1 MKIEELKKLLL
12 EIKDTTID
20 FSIIFSGKKSKIANG
35 LYKPDTH
42 EIILHNRN
50 FYNDN
55 ELIYTAIHE
64 YTHHKQCELEGIWKS
79 KRHHSTKFWSMFHNL
94 LAIAEEKGFY
104 KIGIDGNTELEE
116 ITKKIRNVIMLE
128 DGKLMKELG
137 SLLSKARALCK
148 EHHVRYEDFI
158 DRILKL
164 PRNTATSLEKMHVLD
179 VDPSIGCDA
188 MKALVNIKNPERRR
202 EAQVLYATCSPAMA
216 KTQLSLEKPQDERT
230 LLEKE
235 KNRIERA
242 IENMRHRLKEVEERL
257 LDLG

>member
-1 MKIEELKKLLL
+1 MKIEELKKILL
-12 EIKDTTID
+12 ELEDTAID
-20 FSIIFSGKKSKIANG
+20 FSIIFSGKRSKIANG

-64 YTHHKQCELEGIWKS
+64 YTHHKQCEMDGMWKS
-79 KRHHSTKFWSMFHNL
+79 KRHHTTKFWSMFHKL

-104 KIGIDGNTELEE
+104 KIGIEDCQELEE
-116 ITKKIRNVIMLE
+116 IAKKVRNVIMLE
-128 DGKLMKELG
+128 DGKLMRELG
-137 SLLSKARALCK
+137 SLLSKARVLCQK
-148 EHHVRYEDFI
+148 HHIRYEDFI

-179 VDPSIGCDA
+179 VDPSLGYDA
-188 MKALVNIKNPERRR
+188 MKALVNIKNPEKRQ
-202 EAQVLYATCSPAMA
+202 EAQTLYATYSPSIV
-216 KTQLSLEKPQDERT
+216 KTQLSSETPQDERA

-235 KNRIERA
+235 KTRIERA
-242 IENMRHRLKEVEERL
+242 IENMKHRLKEVEERL
-257 LDLG
+257 LDLE